1 MKRFFRNV
9 APHPP
14 GGTTISPNRRR
25 LLFILVALFIA
36 FLSWIVY
43 LSFSLPSFDQLENYN
58 PELATKVFSA
68 DGVLIKEFF
77 TERRFYVPLAEIP
90 EPMVKAVLAIED
102 HRFYSHWGIA
112 PLRFLRA
119 ALSDILTMSRQQGAS
134 TLTQQLARRLHL
146 SPEKT
151 ITRKIKEMIT
161 AVQLERTYTKHEI
174 MDMYLNHMSFAHGS
188 YGVEAASQLMFGKK
202 IQNCTLDEFAMLA
215 GMAQRPAY
223 LNPYRYADRALK
235 RRTMVLNRMLDEG
248 YITRAQYQQ
257 AVNAELKLAPNYERK
272 DLGIAPYFTETIRQE
287 LQRQ

>member
-1 MKRFFRNV
+1 MSIKRLFRNV

-14 GGTTISPNRRR
+14 AGTTISPNRRR

-36 FLSWIVY
+36 FFSWIVY

-134 TLTQQLARRLHL
+134 TLTQQLARRLYL

-161 AVQLERTYTKHEI
+161 AVKLERTYTKREI
-174 MDMYLNHMSFAHGS
+174 LDMYLNHMSFAHGS
-188 YGVEAASQLMFGKK
+188 YGVDAASQLMFGKK
-202 IQNCTLDEFAMLA
+202 IQNCTLD
-215 GMAQRPAY
+215 
-223 LNPYRYADRALK
+223 
-235 RRTMVLNRMLDEG
+235 
-248 YITRAQYQQ
+248 
-257 AVNAELKLAPNYERK
+257 
-272 DLGIAPYFTETIRQE
+272 
-287 LQRQ
+287 